1 METAVCVPI
10 PQWTR
15 WTLRWERHKPVGLA
29 WYSGQTSRLRVPSET
44 SIVSGLNHWAQQDLQ
59 QYNCVVYY
67 SYAQWAGLA
76 DPRQFV
82 SLAPYPSIGA

>member
-1 METAVCVPI
+1 MDTMDIEMGKTQTCWTCVVFWPN
-10 PQWTR
+10 
-15 WTLRWERHKPVGLA
+15 LH
-29 WYSGQTSRLRVPSET
+29 SRLRVPSET
-44 SIVSGLNHWAQQDLQ
+44 GIVSGLNHWAQQDLQ

-82 SLAPYPSIGA
+82 SLAPFPSIGA